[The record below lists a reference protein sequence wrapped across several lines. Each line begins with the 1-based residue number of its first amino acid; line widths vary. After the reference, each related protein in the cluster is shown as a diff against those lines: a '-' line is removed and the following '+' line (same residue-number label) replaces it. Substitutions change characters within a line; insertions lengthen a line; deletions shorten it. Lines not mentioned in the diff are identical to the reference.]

1 MVSHS
6 LPPKTE
12 VFAQEQPLQT
22 LQPLLTLRLQN
33 NFGTIFW
40 LPFNLEHL
48 RDKRAKKPLSINSKK
63 KPFTQYSERHYV
75 KNITLTCLSNKEEH
89 IYYIHMSGGF

>member
-12 VFAQEQPLQT
+12 VSAQEQPLQT
-22 LQPLLTLRLQN
+22 LLTLRLQN

-48 RDKRAKKPLSINSKK
+48 RDKRAKKPLSIN
-63 KPFTQYSERHYV
+63 
-75 KNITLTCLSNKEEH
+75 
-89 IYYIHMSGGF
+89 